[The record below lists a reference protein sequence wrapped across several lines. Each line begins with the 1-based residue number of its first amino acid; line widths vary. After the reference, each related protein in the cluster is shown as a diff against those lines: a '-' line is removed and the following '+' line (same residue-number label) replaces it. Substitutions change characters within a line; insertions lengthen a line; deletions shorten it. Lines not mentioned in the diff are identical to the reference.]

1 VIDHNLEVFST
12 YTDNQSTVTIQVFEG
27 ERSLTKDNHRLGTFE
42 LRGIP
47 PAPRGV
53 PQIEVTFMVDVNG
66 ILHVSAEDKG
76 TGKAEHITINT
87 EKGRLSED
95 EIERMIREAEQFAE
109 EDDKIRDRILARNNL
124 ESYLYNLKNTLEEMN
139 NNNDKISAT
148 DKREILEVVDETLD
162 WMESTTSES
171 DKEVWEDK
179 RKEIESIVNPFLQK
193 LYSNNAGSYADET
206 DDIYDDEL

>member
-1 VIDHNLEVFST
+1 M
-12 YTDNQSTVTIQVFEG
+12 
-27 ERSLTKDNHRLGTFE
+27 TKDNHRLGTFE

-53 PQIEVTFMVDVNG
+53 PQIEVTFVIDVNG

-76 TGKAEHITINT
+76 SGKAEHITINT

-124 ESYLYNLKNTLEEMN
+124 ESYLYNLKNTLDEIDN
-139 NNNDKISAT
+139 YDKISVT
-148 DKREILEVVDETLD
+148 DKQEILDIVDETLD
-162 WMESTTSES
+162 WLESTTTLTSES
-171 DKEVWEDK
+171 DNNNHNNNNKEVWDAK

-193 LYSNNAGSYADET
+193 FYSNNPGSYET
-206 DDIYDDEL
+206 EDVYDDEL